1 MVLATKFGMVSHA
14 GGGPGHLDSSPAN
27 IRTAVEGSLSRLGTD
42 YIDLY
47 YQHRVDPNTPIE
59 DTIGALAE
67 LLTEGARYARVP
79 IADLSVPMIKSPSQ
93 CGPRPQLAE
102 R

>member
-1 MVLATKFGMVSHA
+1 MPAADRVTLTAARPTSAPRWK
-14 GGGPGHLDSSPAN
+14 GHC
-27 IRTAVEGSLSRLGTD
+27 SRLGTD